1 MDNRVRSSSLRE
13 RAVLSLCAVLLPFL
27 PAAHAHRAAATRAL
41 HAAKQGGRDRVVAA
55 PDAAT
60 P

>member
-1 MDNRVRSSSLRE
+1 MPPSTTISVTVSIGVAACPANGADEQALISS
-13 RAVLSLCAVLLPFL
+13 ADKAMY
-27 PAAHAHRAAATRAL
+27 
-41 HAAKQGGRDRVVAA
+41 AAKQGGRDRVAAA